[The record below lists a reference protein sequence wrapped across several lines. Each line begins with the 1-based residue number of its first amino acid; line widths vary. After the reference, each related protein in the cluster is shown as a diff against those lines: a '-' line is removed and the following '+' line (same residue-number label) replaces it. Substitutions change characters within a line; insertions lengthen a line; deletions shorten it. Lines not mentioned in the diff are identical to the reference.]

1 MKDHDRDTR
10 EIFRD
15 KVHCLSNLTALQFF
29 EMYVQPY
36 IHMMHVK
43 WYPLLGLVMSKP
55 LEAETER

>member
-29 EMYVQPY
+29 EMYVQAY

-43 WYPLLGLVMSKP
+43 WYPLLDLVMY
-55 LEAETER
+55 A